1 MDSFEL
7 LLFLLLAGVVLFFF
21 SIQILRRESNA
32 IWLILLLLISFPLSL
47 SPDNFGFV
55 GRASFDLRI
64 RYGGL
69 NPVEWLML
77 WITVLIFIK
86 AVIEKKPLR
95 FQFITDPALRWI
107 FIIFTLGMFHGAFR
121 RLIAPYGETPLF
133 APFGS
138 YSPIFSI
145 FFMTTLVQNTIK
157 TPEELFRSLR
167 IYWYFLYLIITYG
180 IILLILFFLGIY
192 KTFSIEGSMPIIL
205 YEQLLLFFY
214 PIAFLIISR
223 RLELPKF
230 WSSSKIAIF
239 LMIFFILIST
249 RRLEYISAVTIPIIA
264 YSAGKIAGIFPKRH
278 WSVPLKR
285 ILITIPVILFLY
297 YILPLPGKDIIYK
310 TILSLDLGS
319 QYGNLSAAAN
329 RLGQFNNLF
338 LNIHQG
344 YTFIFGLGLGTFWK
358 EIIPVAHSL
367 GSGFFNLIEQGYTSF
382 PQFHIPIVSLL
393 FRFGYLGTAILLCI
407 FIWYFKNII
416 RIVRV
421 LPNIWCQAHYL
432 SMSAFVWLFLL
443 FLGDTRSPSMA
454 YVGIVLGFAETIKT
468 LANKYPESFT
478 KMTNDS
484 GHLF

>member
-7 LLFLLLAGVVLFFF
+7 LLFLLLAGAIVLFF

-32 IWLILLLLISFPLSL
+32 IWLVLLLLISFPLSL

-86 AVIEKKPLR
+86 AIIEKKPLR
-95 FQFITDPALRWI
+95 FQFIADPALRWI
-107 FIIFTLGMFHGAFR
+107 FIIFTLGMLHGTFR
-121 RLIAPYGETPLF
+121 RLIAPYGETTLL
-133 APFGS
+133 APFGA

-145 FFMTTLVQNTIK
+145 IFLTILIQNTIK

-167 IYWYFLYLIITYG
+167 IYWYFLYLVLMYG

-192 KTFSIEGSMPIIL
+192 KTFSFEGSMPIIL

-214 PIAFLIISR
+214 PIAFFVISR
-223 RLELPKF
+223 RMELPKL
-230 WSSSKIAIF
+230 WSPSKIAIF

-264 YSAGKIAGIFPKRH
+264 YSAGKKAGIFSKRH
-278 WSVPLKR
+278 WSFPLKR
-285 ILITIPVILFLY
+285 LLITIPLILFLY

-329 RLGQFNNLF
+329 RLGQLNNLF
-338 LNIHQG
+338 LNIHHG
-344 YTFIFGLGLGTFWK
+344 HAYLFGFGLGTFWK
-358 EIIPVAHSL
+358 EIVPVEHSL
-367 GSGFFNLIEQGYTSF
+367 GSGFFNLLEQGYTSF

-393 FRFGYLGTAILLCI
+393 FRFGYLGTAILICI
-407 FIWYFKNII
+407 FIWYFKNIV
-416 RIVRV
+416 RTARV
-421 LPNIWCQAHYL
+421 LPNVWCQAHYL
-432 SMSAFVWLFLL
+432 SISAFALLFLL
-443 FLGDTRSPSMA
+443 FLGDTRSPAIA
-454 YVGIVLGFAETIKT
+454 YVGILLGFAETIKT
-468 LANKYPESFT
+468 LALKYPDDFYG
-478 KMTNDS
+478 MTRDS
-484 GHLF
+484 GRLF